1 MKIIKCGYTIT
12 ILAKHQINIDK
23 NVIFCKNLNMAENN
37 QQTAQ
42 RIVMLVLVLMLFT
55 GTTLLH
61 IRNKNK
67 EDGFSVIKAS
77 RENLVNELKDL
88 EKQLKEINMVNI
100 NTAQAEE
107 LVRIPGIGP
116 KTARKVIL
124 YRQKRGIFM
133 TPEDLLLI
141 KGIGEK
147 TLDKMRPYLKL

>member
-1 MKIIKCGYTIT
+1 MT
-12 ILAKHQINIDK
+12 
-23 NVIFCKNLNMAENN
+23 ENN

>member
-1 MKIIKCGYTIT
+1 
-12 ILAKHQINIDK
+12 
-23 NVIFCKNLNMAENN
+23 
-37 QQTAQ
+37 
-42 RIVMLVLVLMLFT
+42 MLFT